1 MPENSNILDLDDN
14 TPTNVNLSVPNTIAT
29 NTNDTV
35 TILKHTSVATPT
47 PKTPELKEI
56 LHTILTPNSKQSEET
71 PSSSK
76 SADLPPMNNNQ
87 NSEETAVQIPL
98 QYIVDAAPLIS
109 LLVSKTIF

>member
-1 MPENSNILDLDDN
+1 M
-14 TPTNVNLSVPNTIAT
+14 
-29 NTNDTV
+29 

-87 NSEETAVQIPL
+87 NSEETSEEVQIPL